1 MKIRMLSTAP
11 GSVDGIRV
19 SSYEEGQEYDLT
31 TTAGARE
38 LAEAF
43 VGSGL
48 AEEAGA
54 KTVPASAEPEATDP
68 VEASTVDAAD
78 APAPAK
84 PGRKPKAQ

>member
-19 SSYEEGQEYDLT
+19 SSYEEGHEYDLT
-31 TTAGARE
+31 ATAGARE

-48 AEEAGA
+48 AEDVGA
-54 KTVPASAEPEATDP
+54 KAAPEVTDA
-68 VEASTVDAAD
+68 VEGSTAD
-78 APAPAK
+78 ASPAPAK